1 MDFYHSFGYFTG
13 LLLITPGMEPG
24 TLVRTAI
31 LVHFLDAIL
40 CLVVAAHSGRGKVL
54 WTISGLIFGIWAL
67 GILFLLP
74 DKKPRS
80 AAVRSLKSSKV
91 QG

>member
-1 MDFYHSFGYFTG
+1 VDFYHSFGYFTG

-31 LVHFLDAIL
+31 LVHFLDGIL
-40 CLVVAAHSGRGKVL
+40 CLVVAAHSGRSKVL

-74 DKKPRS
+74 DKKARS
-80 AAVRSLKSSKV
+80 AAVRSLKS
-91 QG
+91 